1 MTSRFFR
8 KIIGSLSLTSVAFV
22 FQACYGSPQDF
33 GLDVH
38 LNGTVTSEK
47 TGLPIKGIKVS
58 VNEGYQYV
66 ETNEEGKYS
75 FYVPLSDSLKVS
87 FEDVDSLINGLYL
100 PKDSVVIANEEALT
114 LDINLSEAS

>member
-114 LDINLSEAS
+114 LDINLSEVS